1 MKVKL
6 DFITN
11 SSSTAFM
18 IQNTSKK
25 DLNLT
30 DFAAENMDLLERY
43 LEMYNW
49 NKNDTRY
56 TPLRLLESAANN
68 NIQFKAGD
76 ERECVFGD
84 EQGSIIGAVYD
95 YMLREGGTSKNFK
108 WWFREY
114 LR

>member
-18 IQNTSKK
+18 IQNTSDK

-30 DFAAENMDLLERY
+30 DFAAENMQLLDQY
-43 LEMYNW
+43 KAMYNW
-49 NKNDTRY
+49 NKDDPRY
-56 TPLRLLESAANN
+56 TPLRLLESAAQN
-68 NIQFKAGD
+68 NIEFKAGD
-76 ERECVFGD
+76 RKRCIFGD
-84 EQGSIIGAVYD
+84 EDGTIIGAVYD
-95 YMLREGGTSKNFK
+95 YMLRDGGTSKNFK
-108 WWFREY
+108 WRFKEW

>member
-11 SSSTAFM
+11 SSSTAFI
-18 IQNTSKK
+18 IQNTSDK

-30 DFAAENMDLLERY
+30 DFAAENMNLLDRY
-43 LEMYNW
+43 LTMYDWQKTN
-49 NKNDTRY
+49 TRF
-56 TPLRLLESAANN
+56 TKVRLLESAANN
-68 NIQFKAGD
+68 NIEFKAGNKK
-76 ERECVFGD
+76 ECVFGD

-108 WWFREY
+108 WWFSEY